1 MTTKAL
7 DILDNL
13 SSISAEDKFLVD
25 TLAELVAFKIEKE
38 IDLRNISKRSKIS
51 EDTLNKFMILD
62 KTPTISEVFKIAE
75 ALNLKI
81 KPQLV
86 PKK

>member
-13 SSISAEDKFLVD
+13 SSVSAEDKFIVD
-25 TLAELVAFKIEKE
+25 TLAELVAFKIEQE
-38 IDLRNISKRSKIS
+38 IDLKIISKRSKIS
-51 EDTLNKFMILD
+51 EDTLNKFIILD

-75 ALNLKI
+75 ALNLEI
-81 KPQLV
+81 KSQLI